1 MAAVREKGVNV
12 VRATWARTHLGEI
25 MRRAIAHGERFVV
38 EKDNIPAVVILSVA
52 EYERLRREAALARF
66 EALSRR
72 AGLEAEAEGVD
83 EAALE
88 AEIEAIKREVF
99 EERYGRG

>member
-1 MAAVREKGVNV
+1 MTVLKEQGMRV

-52 EYERLRREAALARF
+52 DYERLRREAVLARF
-66 EALSRR
+66 EALSRL
-72 AGLEAEAEGVD
+72 AGMEAEAEGLD

-99 EERYGRG
+99 EEQYGRS